1 MFGGCISV
9 AKKLKVKNI
18 IISKQIEETENLKK
32 MLNIINEKNINLI
45 VVEKGDEIKIG
56 KYLKINILWP
66 EMGKNIDLNNN
77 SIIAKFIYRDVSMI
91 FTGDIE
97 KEAESEILKI
107 YGETNIL
114 NADIL
119 KVAHHGSKTSS
130 TNEILNQITPKI
142 SLIGVGENNQFG
154 HPDPEV
160 LNRLQKI
167 KSKIYRT
174 DKDGEII
181 INIKSKGRIKLKI
194 EK

>member
-174 DKDGEII
+174 DEDGEII